1 MLLKTIFAG
10 FGGQGVLMMG
20 YSLANAAMI
29 QGFHTTYLPSY
40 GAEVRGGTANCT
52 VAISDEEIASPVA
65 SAPEYLVALNSPSL
79 YSFQNKVAA
88 GGTVFINSSI
98 IENRLT
104 RKDIK
109 VIEVPASEIAEKL
122 GDQRTI
128 NVVMLGS
135 FLGVTGILKPE
146 SYIKSLKRIMGERKK
161 AIIEVNKKAFATGF
175 ELFGKLPEE
184 VL

>member
-1 MLLKTIFAG
+1 MLIKTILAG

-29 QGFHTTYLPSY
+29 EGYFTTYYPTY

-65 SAPEYLVALNSPSL
+65 SAPEYLVILNAPSL
-79 YSFQNKVAA
+79 YSFQNKVAPS
-88 GGTVFINSSI
+88 GTVFINSSI
-98 IENRLT
+98 VENRLT

-109 VIEVPASEIAEKL
+109 VIEVPASEIAERM

-128 NVVMLGS
+128 NVVMLGA
-135 FLGVTGILKPE
+135 FLGVTGILKPD

-161 AIIEVNKKAFATGF
+161 AIIDVNKRAFAAGF
-175 ELFGKLPEE
+175 ELFGTLPEE
-184 VL
+184 LH